1 MSLLDDLKKKADQKQ
16 RVHADESRRHAALQ
30 AKRIEEL
37 TAILDRVEK
46 WLKQFAQSLNEI
58 GEETQLDY
66 IIPDLGEMKGLSQGG
81 YSVQRPRRDPVEP
94 VQLLFSMFS
103 DQSFTFALD
112 SQAKAIKLMDEIKAA
127 GLGVHSYRP
136 AREPS
141 GQTSYMITL
150 QANIPV
156 RVDFVP
162 TNDLER
168 ITIRVKNFEFP
179 GAIEHNVLPEK
190 IDGAFLDDLGRYL
203 LHQNKGFMRDTVSLE
218 LRQQLRERLEQ
229 DAEKKQKE
237 NSGAK
242 IGSVLKNRFKK
253 IFDRTPR
260 LKLTYHAKD
269 YELDP
274 GNVPF
279 LVGRAKECNLKVM
292 AHHVSRHHFKI
303 EYRDGNYI
311 LEDSSRNGTFIKPY
325 DGRELLIK
333 GERVG
338 LKGKGFLC
346 PGAPASEDQEHLIHF
361 DVIAPGQG

>member
-1 MSLLDDLKKKADQKQ
+1 MSLLDDLKKKAEEKQ
-16 RVHADESRRHAALQ
+16 RVHVDESRRNAAIR
-30 AKRIEEL
+30 AKRIEDQK
-37 TAILDRVEK
+37 AVLDRVEK
-46 WLKQFAQSLNEI
+46 WLKQFASSLNEI
-58 GEETQLDY
+58 GEETTLDY
-66 IIPDLGEMKGLSQGG
+66 VIPDLGVMKGLSQGG

-103 DQSFTFALD
+103 DQAQTFSLD
-112 SQAKAIKLMDEIKAA
+112 SQAKAMKLMDEIKAA

-141 GQTSYMITL
+141 GKTLYMITL
-150 QANIPV
+150 QPNIPV

-162 TNDLER
+162 TEDLER
-168 ITIRVKNFEFP
+168 ITIRVKNFEYP
-179 GAIEHNVLPEK
+179 GSLEHKIHPEK

-218 LRQQLRERLEQ
+218 LRQQIRERLEE
-229 DAEKKQKE
+229 DARKKQKE
-237 NSGAK
+237 NGGAK
-242 IGSVLKNRFKK
+242 IGAALKNRFKK

-269 YELDP
+269 YELGPDEL
-274 GNVPF
+274 PF
-279 LVGRAKECNLKVM
+279 LVGRAKECHLKVM

-303 EYRDGNYI
+303 DYKDGNYI
-311 LEDSSRNGTFIKPY
+311 LQDSSRNGTFIKPY

-361 DVIAPGQG
+361 DVIVPGQG